1 MPRLPADALFAI
13 FIPCS
18 CVTDDVLQ
26 NRLMV
31 ASRAPGVPS
40 ACCLAPAQRAALPR
54 RQQLREQG
62 NQISLSIR
70 YRASPGGSILEF
82 QRKAL
87 RVAPVVAAATLER
100 SSRAVRVVIC
110 YIQNGNLLQR
120 IKARH

>member
-1 MPRLPADALFAI
+1 MCYRTAIWLHREHREFLAL
-13 FIPCS
+13 
-18 CVTDDVLQ
+18 
-26 NRLMV
+26 
-31 ASRAPGVPS
+31 
-40 ACCLAPAQRAALPR
+40 AALPQHSARRFPR

-87 RVAPVVAAATLER
+87 RVAPVVAAVTLER